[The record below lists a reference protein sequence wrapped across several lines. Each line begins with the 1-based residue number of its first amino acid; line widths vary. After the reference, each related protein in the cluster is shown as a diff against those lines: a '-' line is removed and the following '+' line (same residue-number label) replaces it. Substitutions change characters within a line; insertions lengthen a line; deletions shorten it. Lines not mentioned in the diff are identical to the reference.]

1 MIRKIYKIKAMV
13 VYFLKVWSGFDFL
26 KILIVRFAILGVAPV
41 TELFNKLLIIS
52 INKLYFF
59 LNVHKDGSI

>member
-1 MIRKIYKIKAMV
+1 MIRKIYKINATV
-13 VYFLKVWSGFDFL
+13 VYFLKGESDFDFFN
-26 KILIVRFAILGVAPV
+26 IHCPFATLGVAPV

-59 LNVHKDGSI
+59 LHIHKDGSI